1 MSAKGGFH
9 SIKIGVFMF
18 TILDKALNI
27 NFIPKKIAFL
37 KIKTD
42 ICYINAKKTPIL
54 QHYFL

>member
-1 MSAKGGFH
+1 
-9 SIKIGVFMF
+9 MF